1 MTPEIL
7 VGIGTIV
14 ISVLTVVAIIVAP
27 IVALNVQRKADQ
39 AREWKNRKLWI
50 CKTLMSNRSTRL
62 NPAFVQALNMIDIE
76 FTAAPEKGIQDAWK
90 KMLDH
95 YNDWGRKTAEQ
106 RKVDDDW
113 DLETASNLLAEL
125 LVKMGKQLGYD
136 FDKAY
141 VKKALLFGRVSN
153 IEQEQHALREGLS
166 NLLSG
171 QGAKLPVA
179 VFTQDFQP
187 NQNPAASGT

>member
-14 ISVLTVVAIIVAP
+14 ISILTVGAIIVAP
-27 IVALNVQRKADQ
+27 IVALNVQRKADE

-50 CKTLMSNRSTRL
+50 FKTLMSNRFTRL

-90 KMLDH
+90 NLLDH
-95 YNDWGRKTAEQ
+95 YNDWGGKTPEQ
-106 RKVDDDW
+106 RKVDEDRDF
-113 DLETASNLLAEL
+113 ETATNLLAEL

-136 FDKAY
+136 FDKVY
-141 VKKALLFGRVSN
+141 VKKSCFRKG
-153 IEQEQHALREGLS
+153 
-166 NLLSG
+166 
-171 QGAKLPVA
+171 
-179 VFTQDFQP
+179 
-187 NQNPAASGT
+187 

>member
-27 IVALNVQRKADQ
+27 IVALNVQRKADE

-50 CKTLMSNRSTRL
+50 FKTLMSKRSTRL

-90 KMLDH
+90 KLLDH
-95 YNDWGRKTAEQ
+95 YNDWGRKTPEQ
-106 RKVDDDW
+106 RKVDDDR
-113 DLETASNLLAEL
+113 DLETVSNLLAEL
-125 LVKMGKQLGYD
+125 W
-136 FDKAY
+136 
-141 VKKALLFGRVSN
+141 
-153 IEQEQHALREGLS
+153 
-166 NLLSG
+166 
-171 QGAKLPVA
+171 
-179 VFTQDFQP
+179 
-187 NQNPAASGT
+187 

>member
-27 IVALNVQRKADQ
+27 IVALNVQRKADE

-50 CKTLMSNRSTRL
+50 FKTLMSKRSTRL

-90 KMLDH
+90 NCSTTTTTGAGRRQSRERLMTTGTWNQCPTCSPNSGEDGQATRLRLRQGICQESLTFRKGYATLSKNSTH
-95 YNDWGRKTAEQ
+95 YEKG
-106 RKVDDDW
+106 
-113 DLETASNLLAEL
+113 
-125 LVKMGKQLGYD
+125 
-136 FDKAY
+136 F
-141 VKKALLFGRVSN
+141 
-153 IEQEQHALREGLS
+153 
-166 NLLSG
+166 
-171 QGAKLPVA
+171 
-179 VFTQDFQP
+179 
-187 NQNPAASGT
+187 